1 MCPMTAVEVFFPDM
15 AITSILMADQIPTIF
30 GRETVI
36 TQPLREAPV
45 VAVEA
50 DAPVHVP
57 ALVPVAA
64 ALVAARKIATER
76 RLEQAY
82 NNQNCYIV

>member
-15 AITSILMADQIPTIF
+15 DITSILMADQIPTIF

-36 TQPLREAPV
+36 TQPIREVPV

-50 DAPVHVP
+50 DAPVRVPVLVQAVAVP
-57 ALVPVAA
+57 A
-64 ALVAARKIATER
+64 AARKTATEKQR
-76 RLEQAY
+76 EQAY
-82 NNQNCYIV
+82 ND

>member
-1 MCPMTAVEVFFPDM
+1 MTAVEVFFPDM

-36 TQPLREAPV
+36 TQPIREAPV

-50 DAPVHVP
+50 DAPVPVP
-57 ALVPVAA
+57 AL
-64 ALVAARKIATER
+64 ALVVAVPAAARKTLMELLPVGAKG
-76 RLEQAY
+76 
-82 NNQNCYIV
+82 